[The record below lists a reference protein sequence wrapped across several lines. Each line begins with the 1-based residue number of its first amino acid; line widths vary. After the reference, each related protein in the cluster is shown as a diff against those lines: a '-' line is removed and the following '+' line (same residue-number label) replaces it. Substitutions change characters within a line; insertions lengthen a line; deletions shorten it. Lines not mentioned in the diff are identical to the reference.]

1 MHDRPTRRHSPA
13 VYRRRRLT
21 LAVLVIFVA
30 ALLWWLT
37 SLAVD
42 ALFEDEEPGGQGA
55 SQSEDDADSGSG
67 EENGSAAPTDSSSAD
82 QPGSGESASPDEE
95 TEGTGQC
102 APEDI
107 EVRASTGADSYSR
120 TDAPLLIMEVE
131 NTSSSDCT
139 VDLGTGAQEFSLE
152 HENQQIFSTAQC
164 AGDETTLETDLEPGD
179 VESSHLTWPLSDS
192 SEDCSEPADVP
203 SGEYELTVDLDG
215 NRSEPASFMLGDG

>member
-42 ALFEDEEPGGQGA
+42 ALFEDEEPGGAGSSQGGEA
-55 SQSEDDADSGSG
+55 TSQPSEAAGTGSEGG
-67 EENGSAAPTDSSSAD
+67 EGSNE
-82 QPGSGESASPDEE
+82 PGSGESGSPDEQTEE
-95 TEGTGQC
+95 TGSC

-107 EVRASTGADSYSR
+107 EVRASTGEDSYSR
-120 TDAPLLIMEVE
+120 TEAPLLIMEVE

-152 HENQQIFSTAQC
+152 HANQQIFTTAQC
-164 AGDETTLETDLEPGD
+164 GRDTTTLETELEPGD

-192 SEDCSEPADVP
+192 SQDCSEPAEVP

-215 NRSEPASFMLGDG
+215 SRSEPVTFMLGDG

>member
-1 MHDRPTRRHSPA
+1 M
-13 VYRRRRLT
+13 YRRRRLT

-42 ALFEDEEPGGQGA
+42 ALFEDEEPGGAGTSQGGEA
-55 SQSEDDADSGSG
+55 TSQPSEGAGTGSEGGEGSG
-67 EENGSAAPTDSSSAD
+67 E
-82 QPGSGESASPDEE
+82 PGSGESGSPDEQ
-95 TEGTGQC
+95 TEETGQC

-152 HENQQIFSTAQC
+152 HANQQIFTTAQC
-164 AGDETTLETDLEPGD
+164 GGDTTTLETELEPGD

-192 SEDCSEPADVP
+192 SKDCSEPADVP

-215 NRSEPASFMLGDG
+215 SRSEPVTFMLGDG